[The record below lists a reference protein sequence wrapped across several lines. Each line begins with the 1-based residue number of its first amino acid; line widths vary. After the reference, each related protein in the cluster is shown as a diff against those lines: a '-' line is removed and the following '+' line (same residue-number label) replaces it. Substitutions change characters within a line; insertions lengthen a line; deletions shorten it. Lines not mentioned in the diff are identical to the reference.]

1 MPRLM
6 NDSNMVQSQIE
17 GLAKFGFS
25 ATRID
30 SLGSTEYTLV
40 CIAIDVTG
48 SVYGLEGQIRD
59 TLIQIVE
66 SCQWLD
72 DKRKKKSPVADKIL
86 LRVILFSSSLP
97 NGIEELHGFKVLS
110 EIDPQSYPTF
120 SPSGQT
126 PLFDATYSSIGSSI
140 SYGKQLMD
148 SDYLANSIN
157 FIITDGCDNTSTVE
171 PQAIKTLSVDAIANE
186 FLESIVNVLIGIN
199 TASYS
204 QYLANFVSESGLTNY
219 LDAGDVTPETLAKI
233 AKFVSQSTSSQSQ
246 SLGTGGPS
254 QAIALSI

>member
-48 SVYGLEGQIRD
+48 SVHGLEGQIRD
-59 TLIQIVE
+59 ALIQIVE
-66 SCQWLD
+66 SC
-72 DKRKKKSPVADKIL
+72 KKSPRADNLL
-86 LRVILFSSSLP
+86 LRVILFSSSL
-97 NGIEELHGFKVLS
+97 NGGIEEVHGFKLLS
-110 EIDPQSYPTF
+110 EIDAAAYPTLN
-120 SPSGQT
+120 PSGMT
-126 PLFDATYSSIGSSI
+126 PLFDATYSALGSTI

-148 SDYLANSIN
+148 DDYLANAIV
-157 FIITDGCDNTSTVE
+157 FVITDGMDNTSTIGK
-171 PQAIKTLSVDAIANE
+171 QAIKSICEKAITDEAV
-186 FLESIVNVLIGIN
+186 ESLISILVGIN
-199 TASYS
+199 TASCS
-204 QYLANFVSESGLTNY
+204 QYLADFKDEAGLTQY
-219 LDAGDVTPETLAKI
+219 LDVGDATPGKLAKL
-233 AKFVSQSTSSQSQ
+233 AQFVSQSISSQSQ